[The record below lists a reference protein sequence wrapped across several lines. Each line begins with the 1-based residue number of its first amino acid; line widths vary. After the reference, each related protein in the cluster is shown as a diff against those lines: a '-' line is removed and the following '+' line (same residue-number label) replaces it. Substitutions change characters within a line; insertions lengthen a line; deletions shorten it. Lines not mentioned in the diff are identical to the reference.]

1 MSRSDAES
9 RLQLYWVNNV
19 SGKWK
24 GEIPFEYNSDEYS
37 VSHPALSTDG
47 KTLYF
52 VSDMPGGLGGKD
64 LYKCILNNSGWS
76 QPRNLGKTINTSTD
90 ETSPFI
96 HNSNTLYFAS
106 NGHGGFGGYDVFK
119 AVSSNDEFKEVQNL
133 GFPINTRFDDF
144 GLILNKEGSHG
155 FFASNRGNGGF
166 NDDIFEVI
174 VDLQSYPLIIS
185 GIVRYNNPD
194 WSESN
199 RLDILPNAH
208 LKLVDNLK
216 DVIVYETYANQHGA
230 FSLKIPYSS
239 KYRLHV
245 SQELVGQAMVSLE
258 ISKNR
263 KLHTAHEIVVVKEK
277 FKK

>member
-1 MSRSDAES
+1 
-9 RLQLYWVNNV
+9 
-19 SGKWK
+19 
-24 GEIPFEYNSDEYS
+24 
-37 VSHPALSTDG
+37 
-47 KTLYF
+47 
-52 VSDMPGGLGGKD
+52 MPGGLGGND
-64 LYKCILNNSGWS
+64 LYECNWTANGWS
-76 QPRNLGKTINTSTD
+76 QPQNLGQTINTTGD
-90 ETSPFI
+90 ETAPFI
-96 HNSNTLYFAS
+96 HNNQTLYFAS

-133 GFPINTRFDDF
+133 GFPVNTRFDDF

-185 GIVRYNNPD
+185 GIVRFNNPD
-194 WSESN
+194 WSEPN

-216 DVIVYETYANQHGA
+216 DVIVYETHADQHGV

-239 KYRLHV
+239 KYKLQV
-245 SQELVGQAMVSLE
+245 FQELVGQSMVSLE

-277 FKK
+277 FIK